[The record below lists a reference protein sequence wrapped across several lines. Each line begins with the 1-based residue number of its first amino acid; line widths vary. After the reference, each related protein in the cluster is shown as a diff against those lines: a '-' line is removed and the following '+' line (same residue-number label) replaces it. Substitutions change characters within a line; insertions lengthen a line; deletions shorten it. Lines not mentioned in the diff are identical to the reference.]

1 MKSYI
6 YYSLILLFCFSAINA
21 QGLVNKTNYFRGLTF
36 KSHEVNKDE
45 RTSLDITPNGG
56 ITFKDG
62 FTLEFDL
69 KLYVVFH
76 SYGYVFRI
84 ISDNLESLDLTSN
97 VNDNKLNIILN
108 GPKQTIVSSELIYK
122 SKDVREKWAK
132 VSVRFEAERI
142 VFRLNNEEIILNSS
156 FSNLSVDKI
165 YFGANRH
172 KLYYTSDVPP
182 MSIRDVIIKDNNGNV
197 VRSWEMAKHG
207 KDAVY
212 DEVGAHKAVVR
223 NGIWEINKHS
233 EWAKITSMSIKS
245 NNVQVATDSIHGRVF
260 VTTRDSLY
268 VISLTNR
275 SIKAFNPKIVDNRS
289 SEPSYLVYD
298 YQSDRLI
305 SYNNNEDK
313 LIFYDFVEDKWSDS
327 ALTRSLL
334 IRHHNRFIDEQR
346 RQLVTFGGYGMY
358 RYNSQLMKH
367 SLDGGDWTIHDFK
380 KDVMPRYLS
389 SMGYMGDGNILIFG
403 GYGSVT
409 GEQEASAHN
418 TFDIVQID
426 TRKNA
431 VKRVGELSGFQEHYT
446 FGNSMIF
453 NSTKSKFYTLAYMND
468 LYKSS
473 IRLFEVNLDNMQHR
487 FIGDS
492 IPYNFQDTES
502 FCDLFLYK
510 DSCMYAVVVQKVDNK
525 VNVSVHS
532 LLYPPLSK
540 DEIWQS
546 DKGNNSHLSQGKIF
560 AILFLV
566 ATSAILAVIYF
577 RRKRQIHQPEESN
590 IPVNEDILNLVSAE
604 EQVSDVI
611 STKPKEKKS
620 VISLLGGFQIFDK
633 NGNDITGQF
642 TPVIR
647 QMFLFCLLEYITT
660 GKGVTSERLEELF
673 WYDMDKAK
681 AINNRNVN
689 IRKLRLLLQEVGD
702 ISLQKNSMYW
712 QVDINKG
719 VYCDYTEV
727 MSLLTAVNKDDV
739 SAETIDKI
747 IDIAS
752 AGTLLPNYDAEWV
765 DRYKSSYSTLLVNV
779 LLGFARKQIGTN
791 IDLQRMIR
799 LADVILIHDSI
810 DEDSIKI
817 KCRSLYQLGQ
827 KGLSKRCYDKF
838 CTDYTNILNEAP
850 QMTYDAMINSP
861 LSEG

>member
-1 MKSYI
+1 MKNWI
-6 YYSLILLFCFSAINA
+6 YYSLILLLCSSVANG
-21 QGLVNKTNYFRGLTF
+21 QGLANKTNYFRGLTF

-45 RTSLDITPNGG
+45 RTSLDITPTDG
-56 ITFKDG
+56 ITLKDG
-62 FTLEFDL
+62 FTMEFDL
-69 KLYVVFH
+69 KLHVVFH
-76 SYGYVFRI
+76 SYGYIFRI
-84 ISDNLESLDLTSN
+84 ISDNMESLDLTSN

-122 SKDVREKWAK
+122 PSDVREKWAK
-132 VSVRFEAERI
+132 VSVCVEAKRI
-142 VFRLNNEEIILNSS
+142 VFRINNDEVILNSS
-156 FSNLSVDKI
+156 FSNISVDKI

-172 KLYYTSDVPP
+172 ELCYTSDVPP
-182 MSIRDVIIKDNNGNV
+182 MSIRDVIIKDNKGNII
-197 VRSWEMAKHG
+197 RNWEMAKHG
-207 KDAVY
+207 NGVVY
-212 DEVGAHKAVVR
+212 DEVEASAAVVQ
-223 NGIWEINKHS
+223 NGIWEIDKHS
-233 EWAKITSMSIKS
+233 EWAKITSLSIGT
-245 NNVQVATDSIHGRVF
+245 NNVQIATDSLRRRVF
-260 VTTRDSLY
+260 ITTSDSLY
-268 VISLTNR
+268 VISLSSRTTEA
-275 SIKAFNPKIVDNRS
+275 IKPRIVGS
-289 SEPSYLVYD
+289 PPFEPGYLVYD

-305 SYNNNEDK
+305 SYNNNQNN
-313 LIFYDFVEDKWSDS
+313 LLFYDFAENKWSNS
-327 ALTRSLL
+327 SLSRPLL
-334 IRHHNRFIDEQR
+334 IRHHNRFIDEEQQ
-346 RQLVTFGGYGMY
+346 QLITFGGYGMY

-367 SLDGGDWTIHDFK
+367 SLDGGDWIIHDFK

-418 TFDIVQID
+418 IFDIVQIN

-468 LYKSS
+468 VYKSS

-510 DSCMYAVVVQKVDNK
+510 DSCIYAVVVQKVDNK
-525 VNVSVHS
+525 INVSVHS

-540 DEIWQS
+540 SEIWQS

-566 ATSAILAVIYF
+566 ATFAILAVIYF

-590 IPVNEDILNLVSAE
+590 IPENEDIPNLVSAE

-727 MSLLTAVNKDDV
+727 MSLLTAVNKDDA

-799 LADVILIHDSI
+799 LADAILIHDSI

-827 KGLSKRCYDKF
+827 KGLSKRYYDKF
-838 CTDYTNILNEAP
+838 CTDYINILNEAP